1 MMEETTYWLS
11 TYFNHSNFCTYLCGL
26 MEGKVRDESSI
37 RRRAIICTMT
47 ILLVLFLDQ
56 WLKIW
61 VKVSM
66 EYGDEFKIMGLEWA
80 RIHFVENEGMAFGI
94 SIGGDTGKLLLSLF
108 RIGAVGFLIF
118 IIYKLIR
125 SKESTGLL
133 ICFSLILAGAIGNIL
148 DSAFY
153 GLLFTESYYQGGLAQ
168 YSPGHGYAPFLFGRV
183 VDMFYFPLID
193 TQWPKWVPIVG
204 GQPFQFFRPVF
215 NVADAA
221 ISTGVISLLVFF
233 RGFFKNQHSP
243 EPINKEV
250 ETIEP
255 EPVSDQVST
264 PVQDTLPADAEM
276 IPEQNKSNPE

>member
-1 MMEETTYWLS
+1 MQL
-11 TYFNHSNFCTYLCGL
+11 NFCTYLCGL
-26 MEGKVRDESSI
+26 MEVTVRDESSV
-37 RRRAIICTMT
+37 RRRTFICITA
-47 ILLVLFLDQ
+47 ILLVLILDQ

-61 VKVSM
+61 VKVNM
-66 EYGDEFKIMGLEWA
+66 EYGDEFRIMGLEWA

-94 SIGGDTGKLLLSLF
+94 SIGGNTGKLMLSLF
-108 RIGAVGFLIF
+108 RIAAVGFLVF

-125 SKESTGLL
+125 SRETPGLL

-168 YSPGHGYAPFLFGRV
+168 YAPGRGYAPFLFGRV

-193 TQWPKWVPIVG
+193 TKWPDWVPVIG

-221 ISTGVISLLVFF
+221 ISTGVISLLLFF
-233 RGFFKNQHSP
+233 RSFFKNQNSP
-243 EPINKEV
+243 DPAQPVKAAEAEV
-250 ETIEP
+250 
-255 EPVSDQVST
+255 SQDLAQ
-264 PVQDTLPADAEM
+264 QDTPSESVSQAEEGAL
-276 IPEQNKSNPE
+276 IPDPNKSGQEISGLRNPD